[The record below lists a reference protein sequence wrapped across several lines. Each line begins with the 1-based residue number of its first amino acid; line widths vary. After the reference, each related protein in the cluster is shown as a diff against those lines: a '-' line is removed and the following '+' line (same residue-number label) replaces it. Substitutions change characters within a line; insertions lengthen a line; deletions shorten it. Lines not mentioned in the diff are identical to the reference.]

1 MAEVEVKSTSG
12 DVKVIT
18 NNAVVSDSLLEQGSG
33 KLSLQLKDP
42 NRVSG
47 SGALGERSVAFGYNT
62 KASVLRSYTEGYKNT
77 SAGDQSHTEGYRN
90 TANGSNSHAE
100 GNNNTVH
107 GNIAHAEGQANVIGE
122 YGVDGSTKGYKSHA
136 EGQGNTVTGNCAHAE
151 GLSNTIIGNN
161 AHVEGQANTVAG
173 VNAHAEGQGNTV
185 TGNFA
190 HAEGLSNTIIG
201 NNAHVEGQSN
211 TVAGVNAHAE
221 GKSNKAI
228 GLHAHAEGQETLAMG
243 QNSHTEGLQ
252 TKASG
257 NKSHA
262 EGYGTITEHDSEHAC
277 GMFNKTNYL
286 AGQSETIFSIGIGSS
301 DTDRKNAV
309 EVLKDGRVLVYG
321 VGGYNGTNPFTG
333 GKSLGSLIGDA
344 NFGGIVCL
352 TLGGELSTAEVQQI
366 ISTLADIVNNQKHYI
381 LTVYDTVS
389 KQFLGDCEV
398 VKSGTNQYTITSN
411 YTTTTLTTYTLY
423 YAFKTDTNTYTRN
436 LYSVKIA
443 SENSVKA
450 LEERIAALEGA

>member
-18 NNAVVSDSLLEQGSG
+18 NNAVVSDSLIEHGSG

-47 SGALGERSVAFGYNT
+47 SGALGERAVAFGYNT
-62 KASVLRSYTEGYKNT
+62 KASGLRSYTEGYQNT

-122 YGVDGSTKGYKSHA
+122 DGVDGSTKGYKSHA

-173 VNAHAEGQGNTV
+173 VNAHAEG
-185 TGNFA
+185 
-190 HAEGLSNTIIG
+190 
-201 NNAHVEGQSN
+201 
-211 TVAGVNAHAE
+211 
-221 GKSNKAI
+221 KSNQAI

-252 TKASG
+252 TQAHG
-257 NKSHA
+257 FKSHA
-262 EGYGTITEHDSEHAC
+262 EGYGTRTEHDSEHAC